1 MARMRTLVSALTLA
15 GSASMLGGCLATTP
29 SYYSERVSGP
39 ATSAAVVE
47 AEPTAARRRVARG
60 SASARSSANAVR
72 RGEADRNAP
81 IGAGTTAQYSARP
94 TATDGSSASLT
105 REEIAA
111 RDKERFDR
119 REQAIRRSLD
129 SICRG
134 C

>member
-47 AEPTAARRRVARG
+47 AEPTAPRRRVARG
-60 SASARSSANAVR
+60 SASARSGASAVR
-72 RGEADRNAP
+72 RGEADQAP
-81 IGAGTTAQYSARP
+81 IDAGTTAQYSARP
-94 TATDGSSASLT
+94 TATDGSSVSLT

-119 REQAIRRSLD
+119 REQAIRCSLD